1 MIFKLLLSGFLTLC
15 SLVIYSQSE
24 IRSFVFSNTIPIKIP
39 ESGSSDFAEFNSI
52 GNAIGDAR
60 YVMLGEQDHGDAPAF
75 LVKTRL
81 IQYLHEKKGFN
92 VIAFESDFFSATN
105 GYENFAKTKQD
116 FFRFYKSNL
125 VPYWTLC
132 DATNELFTKIIPESF
147 NTASPFIIAGFDN
160 QMFYKYSTSNLSL
173 FIDSLSKSYNLNIV
187 NNESIYNRILTGIK
201 TLSNPM
207 LCAKERKSFY
217 DNAIEDLTTL
227 RSEFNAKLGND
238 NIGCVLLNNLIAF
251 AEQLLKKNNFTEMV
265 NVRDKQMAETLTW
278 LCKVKYPKEKIII
291 WAANYHISKNMGHFR
306 KKSLNDN
313 ISMATE
319 FVKDSELDKLT
330 YVLGFTSYDGEA
342 GRIGTKKF
350 TVDEPHKN
358 GLERWINNSTDY
370 AFINFKTFNSQYPN
384 FQTEFEMK
392 SCVSDNNV
400 HKSYPAKWNRIFD
413 GLFFIRHMYP
423 CNFKN

>member
-1 MIFKLLLSGFLTLC
+1 MIFKILLSGFLTLC
-15 SLVIYSQSE
+15 SLVNYSQSE
-24 IRSFVFSNTIPIKIP
+24 IRSFVISNTIPIKIP
-39 ESGSSDFAEFNSI
+39 LPDSSDFADFNSI

-105 GYENFAKTKQD
+105 GFENIAKTKQD

-147 NTASPFIIAGFDN
+147 TTANPFIIAGFDN

-173 FIDSLSKSYNLNIV
+173 FIDSLSKSNSLNIM
-187 NNESIYNRILTGIK
+187 NNDAVYNNILASIK

-207 LCAKERKSFY
+207 LCATERKSFY
-217 DNAIEDLTTL
+217 NNAINDLTIL
-227 RSEFNAKLGND
+227 RNEFNAKLGNE
-238 NIGCVLLNNLIAF
+238 NIGCLLLNNLIAF
-251 AEQLLKKNNFTEMV
+251 ADQLLKKNNFTEMV
-265 NVRDKQMAETLTW
+265 NIRDKQMAETLTW

-291 WAANYHISKNMGHFR
+291 WAANYHISKYMGHFK

-319 FVKDSELDKLT
+319 FVKDSEIDKLT

-350 TVDEPHKN
+350 TVDEPNKN

-370 AFINFKTFNSQYPN
+370 AFIDFKTFNSQYPN
-384 FQTEFEMK
+384 FETEFEIK

-400 HKSYPAKWNRIFD
+400 HKSYPAQWNRIFD
-413 GLFFIRHMYP
+413 GLFFIRNMYA

>member
-1 MIFKLLLSGFLTLC
+1 MIFKILLSGFLTLC
-15 SLVIYSQSE
+15 SLVNYSQSE
-24 IRSFVFSNTIPIKIP
+24 IRSFVISNTIPIKIP
-39 ESGSSDFAEFNSI
+39 LPDSSDFADFNSI

-105 GYENFAKTKQD
+105 GFENIAKTKQD

-147 NTASPFIIAGFDN
+147 TTANPFIIAGFDN

-173 FIDSLSKSYNLNIV
+173 FIDSLSKSNSLNIM
-187 NNESIYNRILTGIK
+187 NNDAVYNNILASIK

-207 LCAKERKSFY
+207 LCATERKSFY
-217 DNAIEDLTTL
+217 NNAINDLTTL
-227 RSEFNAKLGND
+227 RNEFNAKLGNE
-238 NIGCVLLNNLIAF
+238 NIGCLLLNNLIAF
-251 AEQLLKKNNFTEMV
+251 ADQLLKKNNFTEMV

-291 WAANYHISKNMGHFR
+291 WAANYHISKYMGHFK

-319 FVKDSELDKLT
+319 FVKDSEIDKLT

-350 TVDEPHKN
+350 TVDEPNKN

-370 AFINFKTFNSQYPN
+370 AFIDFKTFNSQYPY
-384 FQTEFEMK
+384 FETEFEMK

-400 HKSYPAKWNRIFD
+400 HKSYPAQWNRIFD
-413 GLFFIRHMYP
+413 GLFFIRNMYA

>member
-1 MIFKLLLSGFLTLC
+1 MIFKILLSGFLTLC
-15 SLVIYSQSE
+15 SLVNYSQSE
-24 IRSFVFSNTIPIKIP
+24 IRSFVISNTIPIKIP
-39 ESGSSDFAEFNSI
+39 LPDSSDFADFNSI

-105 GYENFAKTKQD
+105 GFENIAKTKQD

-147 NTASPFIIAGFDN
+147 TTANPFIIAGFDN

-173 FIDSLSKSYNLNIV
+173 FIDSLSRSNSLNIM
-187 NNESIYNRILTGIK
+187 NNDAVYNNILASIK

-207 LCAKERKSFY
+207 LCATERKSFY
-217 DNAIEDLTTL
+217 NNAINDLTTL
-227 RSEFNAKLGND
+227 RNEFNAKLGNE
-238 NIGCVLLNNLIAF
+238 NIGCLLLNNLIAF
-251 AEQLLKKNNFTEMV
+251 ADQLLKKNNFTEMV
-265 NVRDKQMAETLTW
+265 NIRDKQMAETLTW

-291 WAANYHISKNMGHFR
+291 WAANYHISKYMGHFK

-319 FVKDSELDKLT
+319 FVKDSEMDKLT
-330 YVLGFTSYDGEA
+330 YVLGFTSYEGEA

-350 TVDEPHKN
+350 TVDEPNKN

-370 AFINFKTFNSQYPN
+370 AFIDFKTFNSQYPN
-384 FQTEFEMK
+384 FETEFEIK

-400 HKSYPAKWNRIFD
+400 HKSYPAQWNRIFD
-413 GLFFIRHMYP
+413 GLFFIRHMYA